1 MDITL
6 VGAARVPVQLSHK
19 HFVKT
24 ITTLSCLRPPCRM
37 EDPAAISSSGR
48 QDLPACVK
56 SLVDMDNRKQFLN
69 PSPDCLQD
77 APIGIPVRRCF
88 FCRCRFLCQ
97 KGSGPGLSCC
107 IYTIQPLSH
116 CTCFSFPIPI
126 TSTIT
131 ITITITSTST
141 ITITILLFLSICLT
155 HNNSNNICIYI
166 YIYTLLLLFFTAAA
180 AAAAASAAA
189 AIYYYSTTITPP
201 PPYHCQTNLVL
212 YYHCTILY

>member
-131 ITITITSTST
+131 ITITSTST

-166 YIYTLLLLFFTAAA
+166 YIYIYIVTL
-180 AAAAASAAA
+180 
-189 AIYYYSTTITPP
+189 
-201 PPYHCQTNLVL
+201 
-212 YYHCTILY
+212 ILYCCCCCCCCCSFCCCCYILL

>member
-166 YIYTLLLLFFTAAA
+166 YIHCYSYSLLLLLLLLLQLLLLLL
-180 AAAAASAAA
+180 
-189 AIYYYSTTITPP
+189 YTTIAPLSPP